1 MSNKLINHST
11 DLKRL
16 RDEGYEVEVR
26 GGHLLVH
33 HIPYVNS
40 SCKVK
45 HGTLISTLMVNNN
58 VTLKPD
64 NHVIHFMGE
73 HPCNNDGSILT
84 PIQHSTI
91 NHALFDDIVLHF
103 SFSNRPPNGY
113 DNYYDK
119 VIRYIELI
127 IAPAKSIDPTVT
139 ATSFKVVECDEI
151 ESVFYYLDTNSSR
164 ANICAINERFK
175 GQRVG
180 IIGLGGT
187 GSYILDLVAK
197 TPVDEILLFDS
208 DEFLLHN
215 AFRAPGAPT
224 AEVLNQGQKKVD
236 YFASIY
242 SNMRR
247 GIVPYAV
254 KITELNIELLQGLS
268 FIFICIDSNVARGM
282 IISALQAYQIPFI
295 DVGLGVEIVEDT
307 LTATLRAT
315 LGTPSKSDHISSR
328 IGSIDSYDDEY
339 ATNIQ
344 IADLNAMNALMA
356 VLKWKRLNGFY
367 KDLKEEYHTTYTVN
381 TSQLLNDD
389 FAT

>member
-1 MSNKLINHST
+1 MSNKLISHSV

-16 RDEGYEVEVR
+16 RNEGYEVEVK

-40 SCKVK
+40 SCEVK
-45 HGTLISTLMVNNN
+45 YGILISTLMVNNG

-91 NHALFDDIVLHF
+91 NQILFEDIVLHF

-127 IAPAKSIDPTVT
+127 TAPARSIDPMVT
-139 ATSFKVVECDEI
+139 ATTFKVVECNEI
-151 ESVFYYLDTNSSR
+151 ESVFHYLDSNSSR

-175 GQRVG
+175 GQRIG

-187 GSYILDLVAK
+187 GSYILDQVAK
-197 TPVDEILLFDS
+197 THVDEILLFDN

-215 AFRAPGAPT
+215 AFRSPGAPT
-224 AEVLNQGQKKVD
+224 AEVLNEGKKKVD

-247 GIVPYAV
+247 GIIPHAV

-268 FIFICIDSNVARGM
+268 FIFICIDSNIARGL
-282 IISALQAYQIPFI
+282 IISALQVYQIPYI

-315 LGTPSKSDHISSR
+315 LGTPLKSDHISSR
-328 IGSIDSYDDEY
+328 IGSIDSHDDEY
-339 ATNIQ
+339 NTNIQ
-344 IADLNAMNALMA
+344 ISDLNAMNALIA
-356 VLKWKRLNGFY
+356 VLKWKRFNGFY
-367 KDLKEEYHTTYTVN
+367 KDLKGEHHTTYTVN
-381 TSQLLNDD
+381 TGQLLNDD
-389 FAT
+389 FAV

>member
-1 MSNKLINHST
+1 MSNKLINLST

-40 SCKVK
+40 GCEVK
-45 HGTLISTLMVNNN
+45 YGTLISTLMVNND

-64 NHVIHFMGE
+64 THVIHFMGE
-73 HPCNNDGSILT
+73 HPCNNDGSLLT
-84 PIQHSTI
+84 PIQHSVI
-91 NHALFDDIVLHF
+91 NQILFDDIVLHF

-127 IAPAKSIDPTVT
+127 IAPAKSIAPMVT
-139 ATSFKVVECDEI
+139 ATTFKVIESDEI
-151 ESVFYYLDTNSSR
+151 ESVFHYLDSNSSR
-164 ANICAINERFK
+164 ANIGAINERFK
-175 GQRVG
+175 GQKIG

-187 GSYILDLVAK
+187 GSYILDQIAK

-215 AFRAPGAPT
+215 AFRSPGAPT
-224 AEVLNQGQKKVD
+224 AEVLNEGKKKVD

-242 SNMRR
+242 SNMHR
-247 GIVPYAV
+247 GIIPYAV

-268 FIFICIDSNVARGM
+268 FVFICIDSNIARGL
-282 IISALQAYQIPFI
+282 IISALQSYQIPYI
-295 DVGLGVEIVEDT
+295 DVGLGVEVVEDT

-315 LGTPSKSDHISSR
+315 LGTPLKSDHISSR

-339 ATNIQ
+339 NTNIQ
-344 IADLNAMNALMA
+344 ISDLNAMNALMA
-356 VLKWKRLNGFY
+356 ILRWKRFTGFY
-367 KDLKEEYHTTYTVN
+367 KDLKEEHHTTYTVN
-381 TSQLLNDD
+381 TGQLLNDD
-389 FAT
+389 FAI